1 MYVLPNS
8 FDTAAAVVTVVCLL
22 LDCSLVDDVVVDIP
36 PPLPIVAV
44 VVAETGDRVGNFLRI
59 TFGFNEEVEI
69 SVVVVICCLNIG
81 LRRLVIDANVT
92 VAGVVVRI
100 VFAPKFK
107 FESVVFCLLLAVVVL
122 RKFGR
127 NCGRICNF

>member
-1 MYVLPNS
+1 M
-8 FDTAAAVVTVVCLL
+8 TVVCLL
-22 LDCSLVDDVVVDIP
+22 LDCSLDDVVVDIP
-36 PPLPIVAV
+36 PPPLPFVAV
-44 VVAETGDRVGNFLRI
+44 VVVETGDRVGNFLRI
-59 TFGFNEEVEI
+59 TFGFNEEVVI

-92 VAGVVVRI
+92 VAGVVVKI

-127 NCGRICNF
+127 NCGRICNI